1 MPGVD
6 SRAHA
11 RDGSRR
17 ERGGDSIRRGDPIS
31 TSFPP
36 ICFLHGEYFFPLP
49 PGEERVP
56 PVPRDLLNTL
66 IGRTEENFIAFKGI
80 PALCAFLACG
90 LTSRGEIGENAFLR
104 AGGGVAQLGEH
115 HVRNVGVEG
124 SIPFS
129 STTFLLDAPSTW
141 LGASS
146 SLVPLRLSRNL
157 ARTGARDCR
166 QTILFDVGSGILPK
180 GHVVS
185 YGYCLRCLHE
195 RRTYNRHG
203 HRNNQTGV

>member
-1 MPGVD
+1 M
-6 SRAHA
+6 
-11 RDGSRR
+11 
-17 ERGGDSIRRGDPIS
+17 
-31 TSFPP
+31 
-36 ICFLHGEYFFPLP
+36 P

-56 PVPRDLLNTL
+56 PEPRDLLNTL

-80 PALCAFLACG
+80 PALCPARASRRWGTPGSAFRTGVGCAFLACG

-129 STTFLLDAPSTW
+129 STTFPLDAHTTR

-146 SLVPLRLSRNL
+146 CLVPLRLSRNL

-166 QTILFDVGSGILPK
+166 QTILFDVGSEIPPK
-180 GHVVS
+180 GHIVS
-185 YGYCLRCLHE
+185 YDYCLRCLHE
-195 RRTYNRHG
+195 RRTYTQHD
-203 HRNNQTGV
+203 HRNNSTGV